1 MMDKEFFLNERYP
14 AMNAQGNR
22 IDELLGD
29 IKNVA
34 AVIQE
39 NNIESKQIYTTLAKV
54 IVQRCEEIEDKK
66 SDMFSI
72 LYNMK
77 NELEDDD
84 K

>member
-1 MMDKEFFLNERYP
+1 MDKEFFLNERYP